1 MEQKRR
7 YLLTLPARLESLS
20 VQRASTA
27 EYFAAMEALRY
38 PVADADVTSRYVM
51 LAWPGR
57 MQRTIDNTVLMCEWD
72 MSRYK
77 TDQEREQVCSPPVR
91 LGSPSYA
98 AAQRL
103 LTHC

>member
-1 MEQKRR
+1 
-7 YLLTLPARLESLS
+7 
-20 VQRASTA
+20 
-27 EYFAAMEALRY
+27 
-38 PVADADVTSRYVM
+38 
-51 LAWPGR
+51 
-57 MQRTIDNTVLMCEWD
+57 